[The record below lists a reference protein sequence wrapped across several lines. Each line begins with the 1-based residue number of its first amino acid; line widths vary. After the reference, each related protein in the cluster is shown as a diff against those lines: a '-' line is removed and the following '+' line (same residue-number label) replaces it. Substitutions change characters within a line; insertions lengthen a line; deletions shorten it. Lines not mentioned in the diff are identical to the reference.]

1 MKFFHRSQIDD
12 EMEQELRSHIEHRAD
27 DLERSGLSRAEAE
40 RRARVEF
47 GGRERFKEEC
57 REARGRMFIDTLM
70 RDARYSLRVLR
81 KSPAFTAVAVLTL
94 ALAIGANAVVF
105 GVLNGF
111 ILRPLNV
118 PRAESLYGLEH
129 GHEHSMMLSYP
140 DYLDLRDR
148 NTSFDG
154 LAAYNISQ
162 AAIDTG
168 NNPARAWV
176 VEATGNYFDVL
187 GIQPHLGRVFHGA
200 DEHGPNSAPYAV
212 LSHAY
217 WHTHFQDDP
226 AVVGRVVHVNKH
238 PFTIIGVTPPAFHGT
253 LVFFSPDIFVP
264 IVNQELIEGKN
275 TLDARGVQWVFTSL
289 GHLKQGVPAAQA
301 VGDFNSIGAFLEKT
315 YPKEHGPTTFKLAR
329 PGLYGNFLGEPVR
342 RFVAALMLLAGLILI
357 GACANLGSLFAA
369 RAADRSREVALRL
382 ALGASRLRILRQLLT
397 EAALIALAGGAIGL
411 WISVQLLRGLSL
423 WHPFPRWPL
432 NLPVTPDTNVYVVAL
447 LLAVISGLLFG
458 LVPVR
463 QVLRADPYQI
473 VKAGP
478 GGIAGRRVT
487 VRDVLLVAQIAIC
500 GVLVTSSIVAVR
512 GLSRSMQTSL
522 GFEPRNV
529 LLANMDLSM
538 AGYTGEQVPEMQKRL
553 LDDLKRIP
561 GVESIGLIGLLPL
574 NGGTDAIRVY
584 ADTATDLRP
593 SNSVTRAVTYSISPG
608 YFQAAGTRL
617 LSGRA
622 LSSHDDQTS
631 PRVAVVNRQF
641 AATVFGSTTNAV
653 GGLFKLRDA
662 TRVQVVGVVE
672 DGKYMNLTEDPEP
685 AVFLPILQA
694 PKTTA
699 WLVLRAT
706 GNPAQLAPAVRSTV
720 HDLDAGL
727 PVEIVA
733 WTEQLGFALF
743 GARMATAALGVMG
756 VLGAMLS
763 VTGIFGMA
771 AYSVSKRLKEL
782 GIRIAL
788 GAQRKQVLAAALGR
802 ALRLLALGSAA
813 GLILGVLATRVLASI
828 VYQATPRDPIV
839 MMGAVLVMLALGLLA
854 TWVPAQRALSADPLL
869 LLREE

>member
-1 MKFFHRSQIDD
+1 MKFFRRVDFD
-12 EMEQELRSHIEHRAD
+12 TEMEQELRSHIEHRAD

-40 RRARVEF
+40 RVARVEF
-47 GGRERFKEEC
+47 GGRERVKEEC
-57 REARGRMFIDTLM
+57 REARGRLFIDTLR
-70 RDARYSLRVLR
+70 RDVHYSVRVLR
-81 KSPAFTAVAVLTL
+81 KSPGFTMVAVLTL

-105 GVLNGF
+105 GVLNGL
-111 ILRPLNV
+111 ILRPLDV
-118 PRAESLYGLEH
+118 PRSDSLYGLEH
-129 GHEHSMMLSYP
+129 GNEHSMMLSYP

-154 LAAYNISQ
+154 LAAYNVAQ

-168 NNPARAWV
+168 NNPSRVWV

-212 LSHAY
+212 LSYAY

-226 AVVGRVVHVNKH
+226 GVVGRVVRVNKH
-238 PFTIIGVTPPAFHGT
+238 PFTIVGVTPPAFRGT
-253 LVFFSPDIFVP
+253 LVFFTPDLFVP
-264 IVNQELIEGKN
+264 IVDQELVEGKN
-275 TLDARGVQWVFTSL
+275 TLDARGLQWVFTSI
-289 GHLKQGVPAAQA
+289 GHLKPGVTTEQA
-301 VGDFNSIGAFLEKT
+301 VADFNSIGAYLEKT

-329 PGLYGNFLGEPVR
+329 PGLYGNFLGEPLR
-342 RFVAALMLLAGLILI
+342 RFVAGLMLLAGLILL

-397 EAALIALAGGAIGL
+397 EAGLISLAGGAIGL

-423 WHPFPRWPL
+423 WHPFPRWPVD
-432 NLPVTPDTNVYVVAL
+432 LPVTPDTSVYVVAL
-447 LLAVISGLLFG
+447 LLAVVSGLLFG

-463 QVLRADPYQI
+463 QVLGADPYQI

-500 GVLVTSSIVAVR
+500 GVLVTSSMVAVR
-512 GLSRSMQTSL
+512 GLSRSLHTSL
-522 GFEPRNV
+522 GFEPRHV
-529 LLANMDLSM
+529 LLANADLSLS
-538 AGYTGEQVPEMQKRL
+538 GYKDDQVPVMQKRL
-553 LDDLKRIP
+553 LDAVERVP
-561 GVESIGLIGLLPL
+561 GAESVGLTGLLPL
-574 NGGTDAIRVY
+574 NGGIDSVRVY
-584 ADTATDLRP
+584 ADTTTDLRP
-593 SNSVTRAVTYSISPG
+593 SNSVTRAAAYSISPG
-608 YFQAAGTRL
+608 YFHAAGTSL
-617 LSGRA
+617 LTGRV
-622 LSSHDDQTS
+622 LSSHDDQAS
-631 PRVAVVNRQF
+631 PRVVVVNRQF
-641 AATVFGSTTNAV
+641 AATVFGSATSAI
-653 GGLFKLRDA
+653 GGRFKLRDG

-672 DGKYMNLTEDPEP
+672 DGKYMNLTEDPTP
-685 AVFLPILQA
+685 AMFLPILQA
-694 PKTTA
+694 PTTNT
-699 WLVLRAT
+699 WLVVRAS
-706 GNPAQLAPAVRSTV
+706 GDPAQLAPAVRSTV

-733 WTEQLGFALF
+733 WNEQLDFALF
-743 GARMATAALGVMG
+743 GARMATLALGVLGAM
-756 VLGAMLS
+756 GAMLS

-788 GAQRKQVLAAALGR
+788 GAQRKEVLGAALGR

-828 VYQATPRDPIV
+828 VYQATPRDPLV
-839 MMGAVLVMLALGLLA
+839 MTGAILVMLALGLLA
-854 TWVPAQRALSADPLL
+854 TWVPAQRALSVNPVM